1 MNLGSK
7 RAFATIAAAAA
18 LAAGIGVGSAGGA
31 KPRAKGPVLKA
42 AVEYIGVSRAQLLK
56 DARAGQ
62 TLAQIATAHG
72 KTVAGLEAAML
83 AAIKAK
89 LEARNLTPAQQQARL
104 ARAEKL
110 VDRLVN
116 TKLTGKQRGAKA
128 AKAVVLRASARYIGI
143 KPQALRTELKGKS
156 LAQVAVAHGKTAAGL
171 KAALLK
177 PFQTRLDKAVAS
189 GRITTAQAQ
198 TRLDKLSA
206 RLDTLITKTR

>member
-7 RAFATIAAAAA
+7 RVFATIAAAAA

-42 AVEYIGVSRAQLLK
+42 AVQYIGVSRAQLLK

-89 LEARNLTPAQQQARL
+89 LETSKLTPAQQQARH

-116 TKLTGKQRGAKA
+116 AKLAAGKQRA
-128 AKAVVLRASARYIGI
+128 AKAGPRHGLSPVRSRCRSA
-143 KPQALRTELKGKS
+143 
-156 LAQVAVAHGKTAAGL
+156 
-171 KAALLK
+171 
-177 PFQTRLDKAVAS
+177 
-189 GRITTAQAQ
+189 
-198 TRLDKLSA
+198 LS
-206 RLDTLITKTR
+206 